1 MMPRR
6 PDEISPQAYARIGGA
21 LYLVIIALGVFGQMF
36 VRERLVVPGDAAATA
51 ANISASET
59 LWRLSVTGELMYLAC
74 GLVLGFILYV
84 LLKPVSRNVAM
95 LGLLFNVVAIA
106 VEVPA
111 RLHLLTAL
119 ALLGDAPYLQVLEP
133 EQRHALAYLW
143 VRLHDYG
150 FSVSLLFFAGV
161 CLAFGDLIRRSGY
174 LPWLIGVL
182 MQIAGLCYI
191 VNTFA
196 FLLAPSLSAKLYPAI
211 LMPVFVAE
219 ASLCVWLLVKGVN
232 VAKWRERSAA

>member
-1 MMPRR
+1 MTNR
-6 PDEISPQAYARIGGA
+6 PDEISPQVYARIGGA
-21 LYLVIIALGVFGQMF
+21 LYLAIIALGIFGQIF

-51 ANISASET
+51 ANIAASET
-59 LWRLSVTGELMYLAC
+59 LWRLSVTGELAYLTF
-74 GLVLGFILYV
+74 GLVLGLVLYV
-84 LLKPVSRNVAM
+84 LLKPVSRNVAL
-95 LGLLFNVVAIA
+95 LGLLFNTVAVA

-111 RLHLLTAL
+111 RFQLLAAL
-119 ALLGDAPYLQVLEP
+119 SYLGDASYLQAFEP
-133 EQRHALAYLW
+133 QQLHALAYHA
-143 VRLHDYG
+143 VRMHDFG
-150 FSVSLLFFAGV
+150 FSISLFFFAGV

-196 FLLAPSLSAKLYPAI
+196 FLLAPPLSARLYPAI
-211 LMPVFVAE
+211 LVPVFFAE
-219 ASLCVWLLVKGVN
+219 VSLCVWLLVRGVN